1 MSIRRI
7 DAFLREEETGKYEQ
21 LLRPEDELDD
31 EDDPDAA
38 RLRVD
43 YPSDCRD
50 CTLTMEGVDASVV
63 CDGATLEMRF
73 SRNGSPRELIEAF
86 AAVRKA
92 FALTKDRALAG
103 LL

>member
-1 MSIRRI
+1 V
-7 DAFLREEETGKYEQ
+7 G
-21 LLRPEDELDD
+21 
-31 EDDPDAA
+31 AA
-38 RLRVD
+38 
-43 YPSDCRD
+43 
-50 CTLTMEGVDASVV
+50 VV

-73 SRNGSPRELIEAF
+73 DKAGSPRELVEAF